1 MLTHAESDPTKFENL
16 QRIKNI
22 FTSLLINDLD
32 NKKFADIYAQTLIYG
47 LFVARYHDSTPENF
61 SRQEARDLLSL
72 TNPLLRDFFDHVTGT
87 GFESSL
93 AHIVDEM
100 CEIFGNTNISHMMH
114 GLYQKA
120 DIATHDPVIHFY
132 EDFLKEY
139 DPALRM
145 ERGVFYTPAP
155 VVRFIVRSVD
165 DVLKKHFHLS
175 K

>member
-114 GLYQKA
+114 
-120 DIATHDPVIHFY
+120 
-132 EDFLKEY
+132 
-139 DPALRM
+139 
-145 ERGVFYTPAP
+145 
-155 VVRFIVRSVD
+155 
-165 DVLKKHFHLS
+165 
-175 K
+175 